1 VTARGLAASIAG
13 PGVGPVV
20 RVLGALVVSLAGG
33 AACGGELA
41 RPATG
46 EPVRRQT
53 LQRGDIVDRQLLTGE
68 IRAVDSLGIGGPRTE
83 IWQLT
88 VRWLAEDGSA
98 VKAGDKILEFDNT
111 AYAEQLATK
120 HLTMLEAEMTLR
132 GARDLGAI
140 AIAGKQT
147 ELRQHQIALDKAR
160 ARAAVPPDLLAGREA
175 QERELAVKRAEVA
188 VDKAARDLAG
198 QREQQALEERVKQIE
213 LDKARRA
220 IDAAEATIAQLS
232 VTAPRDG
239 VVVIEEMPWFGR
251 KVRAGDIVPPGIALL
266 SLADVSQ
273 SMGVRAEL
281 SDVDD
286 GRIAVGM
293 SGTCALDAYPREAQ
307 PCTVKTVSPVARSKG
322 ENSLRRTF
330 AIELVL
336 DKMVT
341 GQVTSQ
347 VTGQATGQVT
357 SQMRPGMSVKIELH
371 PRTAANAVI
380 VPRGAIG
387 AAAGADKRAR
397 VRMASGDLRDV
408 TLGPCDAQGCAAEAG
423 VSAGEVVVLGDAP

>member
-1 VTARGLAASIAG
+1 VKGWIAAAIAASS
-13 PGVGPVV
+13 
-20 RVLGALVVSLAGG
+20 LGLAGG
-33 AACGGELA
+33 ACGDRLA

-46 EPVRRQT
+46 ELVRQQT
-53 LQRGDIVDRQLLTGE
+53 LRRGDIVDRQLLTGE

-88 VRWLAEDGSA
+88 VRWLAEDGTA
-98 VKAGDKILEFDNT
+98 VKAGDKILEFDNS
-111 AYAEQLATK
+111 AYAEQLAAK
-120 HLTMLEAEMTLR
+120 HLATLEAEMTLR

-140 AIAGKQT
+140 AVAGKQT

-175 QERELAVKRAEVA
+175 QERQLAVKRAEVA

-198 QREQQALEERVKQIE
+198 EREQTALEERVKQIE
-213 LDKARRA
+213 LDKSKRTIA
-220 IDAAEATIAQLS
+220 AAEATIAQLS

-239 VVVIEEMPWFGR
+239 IVVVEELPWFGR
-251 KVRAGDIVPPGIALL
+251 KVRPGDIVPPGIALL
-266 SLADVSQ
+266 SLADMSQ
-273 SMGVRAEL
+273 RMGVRAEL

-307 PCTVKTVSPVARSKG
+307 PCTVKAVSPVARSKG

-330 AIELVL
+330 AIELAL
-336 DKMVT
+336 DGAVT
-341 GQVTSQ
+341 R
-347 VTGQATGQVT
+347 
-357 SQMRPGMSVKIELH
+357 QMRPGMSVRVELH

-380 VPRGAIG
+380 VPRGALV
-387 AAAGADKRAR
+387 AAAGADHRAR
-397 VRMASGDLRDV
+397 VRMASGELRDV
-408 TLGPCDAQGCAAEAG
+408 TLGLCDAQGCAAEAG
-423 VSAGEVVVLGDAP
+423 VSAGDVVVLGGAP